1 MISRRLFCVAL
12 VLSVA
17 APSFAQGN
25 VADVDRQFTA
35 DVLKTMLY
43 AKTAEERHYCDY
55 VILKRDD
62 GTIPARLF
70 YGAYQKAVTKER
82 NQRFIYFKTTLELLC
97 KREGI
102 VLNPTP
108 VKTSPTSTSPR
119 LPFSFRSFF
128 QRN

>member
-1 MISRRLFCVAL
+1 MISRRLFYVAL
-12 VLSVA
+12 VLCVA
-17 APSFAQGN
+17 APCFARGN
-25 VADVDRQFTA
+25 DSDIDKQFTA

-55 VILKRDD
+55 VIQKRDD

-70 YGAYQKAVTKER
+70 YGAYQKAMTQEKNR
-82 NQRFIYFKTTLELLC
+82 RFLYFKTTLELLC

-102 VLNPTP
+102 ALNPTP
-108 VKTSPTSTSPR
+108 VKTATSATSPKI
-119 LPFSFRSFF
+119 PSAFRGFF